1 MEKIEKIQAA
11 ISSLEA
17 RIKAAYEFLQ
27 EEEQRAEEEGIIVDS
42 LVDYNRIKSQIPV
55 AKEKLRS
62 LIAELNELHVADDEP
77 YSAPVPT
84 LAPAPPPVEEE
95 AEEAEEPEAD
105 ESDEQPFIVT
115 TPMDESATAG
125 HTAILGIS
133 AESLTKRGFAFLEDS
148 EWAKAG
154 EKFDNALDIN
164 PEYARAY
171 IGLLCV
177 ELKATCEA
185 NMANQDVILTEK
197 SNFNKALRYA
207 SEDYR
212 TALESFNRIIINRH
226 KQKEE
231 ALRRQEEEVR
241 RQEEEEERR
250 IAEKRRKLEEEA
262 RLQEEEKKKE
272 EEERRKKEKEQREL
286 QAEQRRAEIKLK
298 AQEEQRLIE
307 EEQEYRK
314 NQKEWQ
320 KKGLCYYCGGKLSL
334 LKKCSDCGKKS

>member
-1 MEKIEKIQAA
+1 MEKMEKLQAA

-17 RIKAAYEFLQ
+17 RIKAANEYLR
-27 EEEQRAEEEGIIVDS
+27 EEEQRAEEEGFAVNS
-42 LVDYNRIKSQIPV
+42 LDDYNRIKSQLPV

-77 YSAPVPT
+77 YAKPAPTPVSEAPVGND
-84 LAPAPPPVEEE
+84 APGVPDAPY
-95 AEEAEEPEAD
+95 EEP
-105 ESDEQPFIVT
+105 SIVT
-115 TPMDESATAG
+115 TPMEESATAG

-185 NMANQDVILTEK
+185 NMANQDIVLTEK

-207 SEDYR
+207 SDDYK
-212 TALESFNRIIINRH
+212 TALESFNRIIVNRH
-226 KQKEE
+226 KQREE
-231 ALRRQEEEVR
+231 ALRRQEEEEK
-241 RQEEEEERR
+241 RQEAEEERR
-250 IAEKRRKLEEEA
+250 LAEKRRKLEEDA
-262 RLQEEEKKKE
+262 RLKEEEKKKAE
-272 EEERRKKEKEQREL
+272 EELKKKEKEQREL

-298 AQEEQRLIE
+298 EAEEQRLIE

-314 NQKEWQ
+314 NQREWQ

-334 LKKCSDCGKKS
+334 LKKCADCGKKS